1 MHELSIAASIV
12 DLAQE
17 EAEKLGV
24 RITGIHVT
32 LGALCGVVREAL
44 EGSYEMVVAGTVLEG
59 SRLIIQEQPVIVYC
73 PKCREPRTLPSIQ
86 RFVCP
91 ECDSPA
97 GEVIDGKEL
106 QVTAL
111 EVDS

>member
-1 MHELSIAASIV
+1 
-12 DLAQE
+12 
-17 EAEKLGV
+17 
-24 RITGIHVT
+24 
-32 LGALCGVVREAL
+32 
-44 EGSYEMVVAGTVLEG
+44 
-59 SRLIIQEQPVIVYC
+59 VIVYC